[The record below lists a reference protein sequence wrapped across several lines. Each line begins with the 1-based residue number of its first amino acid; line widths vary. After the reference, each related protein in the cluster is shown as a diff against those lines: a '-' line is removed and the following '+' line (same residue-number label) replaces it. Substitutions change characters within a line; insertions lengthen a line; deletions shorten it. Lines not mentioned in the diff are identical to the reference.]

1 MKKRILSLLTVLLL
15 LGSLT
20 LTAFATEVP
29 DLTKNGSL
37 TFTMDWENKPL
48 NSGSLSIYK
57 VGNIVAD
64 RSLYHF
70 ELIDALAD
78 SKLSLEKVDAP
89 NLAKDLAILALKKNL
104 TEIKTHIK
112 NGKAVFSDVAPGLY
126 VVMQNA
132 EDASNGF
139 APINPFLISVPRYE
153 NGVYELDVTAD
164 PKVPFE
170 TIPSDPSDPTKPKPT
185 KPSGPTLP
193 QTGQLNWPVPLL
205 AVSGVALFAVGWI
218 LFSGRKK
225 DDYEK

>member
-1 MKKRILSLLTVLLL
+1 MKKRILSMLAVLLL
-15 LGSLT
+15 LGSVA
-20 LTAFATEVP
+20 LTAFASEIP
-29 DLTKNGSL
+29 DLTKNGSI

-48 NSGSLSIYK
+48 NSGSLSIYR
-57 VGNIVAD
+57 VGIIAAD
-64 RSLYHF
+64 KSLYHF
-70 ELIDALAD
+70 ELIDALKD
-78 SKLSLEKVDAP
+78 STLSLEKVDDP

-112 NGKAVFSDVAPGLY
+112 NGKAVFSNVAPGLY

-139 APINPFLISVPRYE
+139 APINPFLISIPRYE

-170 TIPSDPSDPTKPKPT
+170 SIPTDPTKPKPT
-185 KPSGPTLP
+185 KPTGPTLP

>member
-1 MKKRILSLLTVLLL
+1 MKKRILSMLAVLLL
-15 LGSLT
+15 LGSVA
-20 LTAFATEVP
+20 LTAFASEIP
-29 DLTKNGSL
+29 DLTKNGSI

-48 NSGSLSIYK
+48 NSGSLSIYR
-57 VGNIVAD
+57 VGIIAAD
-64 RSLYHF
+64 KSLYHF
-70 ELIDALAD
+70 ELIDALKD
-78 SKLSLEKVDAP
+78 SKLSLEKVDDP

-112 NGKAVFSDVAPGLY
+112 NGKAVFPDVAPGLY

-170 TIPSDPSDPTKPKPT
+170 SIPTDPTKPKPT
-185 KPSGPTLP
+185 KPTGPTLP

>member
-1 MKKRILSLLTVLLL
+1 MKKRILSMLAVLLL
-15 LGSLT
+15 LGSVA
-20 LTAFATEVP
+20 LTAFASEIP
-29 DLTKNGSL
+29 DLMKNGSI

-48 NSGSLSIYK
+48 NSGSLSIYR
-57 VGNIVAD
+57 VGIIAAD
-64 RSLYHF
+64 KSLYHF
-70 ELIDALAD
+70 ELIDALKD
-78 SKLSLEKVDAP
+78 SKLSLEKVDDP

-112 NGKAVFSDVAPGLY
+112 NGKAVFSNVAPGLY

-139 APINPFLISVPRYE
+139 APINPFLISIPRYE

-170 TIPSDPSDPTKPKPT
+170 SIPTDPTKPKPT
-185 KPSGPTLP
+185 KPTGPTLP

>member
-1 MKKRILSLLTVLLL
+1 MKKRILSMLAVLLL
-15 LGSLT
+15 LGSVA
-20 LTAFATEVP
+20 LTAFASEIP
-29 DLTKNGSL
+29 DLMKNGSI

-48 NSGSLSIYK
+48 NSGSLSIYR
-57 VGNIVAD
+57 VGIIAAD
-64 RSLYHF
+64 KSLYHF
-70 ELIDALAD
+70 ELIDALKD
-78 SKLSLEKVDAP
+78 SKLSLEKVDDP

-112 NGKAVFSDVAPGLY
+112 NGKAVFSNVAPGLY

-139 APINPFLISVPRYE
+139 APINPFLISIPQYE

-170 TIPSDPSDPTKPKPT
+170 SIPTDPTKPKPT
-185 KPSGPTLP
+185 KPTGPTLP

>member
-1 MKKRILSLLTVLLL
+1 MKKRILSMLAVLLL
-15 LGSLT
+15 LGSVA
-20 LTAFATEVP
+20 LTAFASEIP
-29 DLTKNGSL
+29 DLTKNGSI

-48 NSGSLSIYK
+48 NSGSLSIYR
-57 VGNIVAD
+57 VGIIAAD
-64 RSLYHF
+64 KSPYHF
-70 ELIDALAD
+70 ELIDALKD
-78 SKLSLEKVDAP
+78 SKLSLEKVDDP

-112 NGKAVFSDVAPGLY
+112 NGKAVFSNVAPGLY

-139 APINPFLISVPRYE
+139 APINPFLISVPQYE

-170 TIPSDPSDPTKPKPT
+170 SIPTDPTKPKPT
-185 KPSGPTLP
+185 KPTGPTLP

>member
-1 MKKRILSLLTVLLL
+1 MKKRILSMLAVLLL
-15 LGSLT
+15 LGSVA
-20 LTAFATEVP
+20 LTAFASEIP
-29 DLTKNGSL
+29 DLTKNGSI

-48 NSGSLSIYK
+48 NSGSLSIYR
-57 VGNIVAD
+57 VGIIAAD
-64 RSLYHF
+64 KSLYHF
-70 ELIDALAD
+70 ELIDALKD
-78 SKLSLEKVDAP
+78 SKLSLEKVDDP

-112 NGKAVFSDVAPGLY
+112 NGKAVFSNVAPGLY

-139 APINPFLISVPRYE
+139 APINPFLISIPRYE

-170 TIPSDPSDPTKPKPT
+170 SIPTDPTKPKPT
-185 KPSGPTLP
+185 KPTGPTLP

>member
-1 MKKRILSLLTVLLL
+1 MKKRILSMLAVLLL
-15 LGSLT
+15 LGSVA
-20 LTAFATEVP
+20 LTAFASEIP
-29 DLTKNGSL
+29 DLTKNGSI

-48 NSGSLSIYK
+48 NSGSLSIYR
-57 VGNIVAD
+57 VGIIAAD
-64 RSLYHF
+64 KSLYHF
-70 ELIDALAD
+70 ELIDALKD
-78 SKLSLEKVDAP
+78 SKLSLEKVDDP

-112 NGKAVFSDVAPGLY
+112 NGKAVFPDVAPGLY

-139 APINPFLISVPRYE
+139 APINPFLISVPQYE

-170 TIPSDPSDPTKPKPT
+170 SIPTDPTKPKPT
-185 KPSGPTLP
+185 KPTGPTLP